1 MRGRFQF
8 FAADTLPTMGEIVFG
23 ALTAGLPA
31 AVLLVTLDI
40 PNRKFRYQLK
50 WVFVSLLLANLAG
63 IAAARLLSY
72 SGVLVR

>member
-1 MRGRFQF
+1 M
-8 FAADTLPTMGEIVFG
+8 PTMGEIVFG

-40 PNRKFRYQLK
+40 PNRKFRYQPK

>member
-1 MRGRFQF
+1 
-8 FAADTLPTMGEIVFG
+8 MGEIVFG

-72 SGVLVR
+72 SGVLACIIREGTKHRGVDAA

>member
-1 MRGRFQF
+1 M
-8 FAADTLPTMGEIVFG
+8 PTMGEIVFG

-40 PNRKFRYQLK
+40 PKRKFRYQLK

-72 SGVLVR
+72 SAVLVR

>member
-1 MRGRFQF
+1 
-8 FAADTLPTMGEIVFG
+8 MGEIVFG